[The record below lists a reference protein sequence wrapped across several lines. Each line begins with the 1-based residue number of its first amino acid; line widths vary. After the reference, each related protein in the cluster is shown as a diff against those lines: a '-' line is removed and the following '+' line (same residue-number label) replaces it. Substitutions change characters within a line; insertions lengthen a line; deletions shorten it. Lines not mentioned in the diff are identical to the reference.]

1 MSGITFTEVIP
12 CGTTAE
18 ITRTAKASW
27 QGKQRLI
34 QILICGAIRISV
46 NECDG
51 HTDFIVPTPE
61 QRKNLKEMLC
71 IDVKVFDEERSD
83 NHDGE

>member
-1 MSGITFTEVIP
+1 MIENGELKIKGIKQI
-12 CGTTAE
+12 AE
-18 ITRTAKASW
+18 IT
-27 QGKQRLI
+27 
-34 QILICGAIRISV
+34 ICGVLHISV

-71 IDVKVFDEERSD
+71 IDVKVFDEERR
-83 NHDGE
+83 NAEK

>member
-1 MSGITFTEVIP
+1 MIKNGELKIKGIKQI
-12 CGTTAE
+12 AE
-18 ITRTAKASW
+18 I
-27 QGKQRLI
+27 I
-34 QILICGAIRISV
+34 ICGVLHISV
-46 NECDG
+46 NEYDG

-83 NHDGE
+83 NHDK

>member
-1 MSGITFTEVIP
+1 MIKNGELKIKGIKQI
-12 CGTTAE
+12 AE
-18 ITRTAKASW
+18 I
-27 QGKQRLI
+27 I
-34 QILICGAIRISV
+34 ICGVLHISV

-83 NHDGE
+83 NHDGK

>member
-1 MSGITFTEVIP
+1 M
-12 CGTTAE
+12 
-18 ITRTAKASW
+18 
-27 QGKQRLI
+27 
-34 QILICGAIRISV
+34 

>member
-1 MSGITFTEVIP
+1 MQELEIKGINKI
-12 CGTTAE
+12 AE
-18 ITRTAKASW
+18 I
-27 QGKQRLI
+27 I
-34 QILICGAIRISV
+34 ICGVLHISV
-46 NECDG
+46 NEG

-83 NHDGE
+83 SHDGE

>member
-1 MSGITFTEVIP
+1 MLENGKLKVECVKQI
-12 CGTTAE
+12 AE
-18 ITRTAKASW
+18 IT
-27 QGKQRLI
+27 
-34 QILICGAIRISV
+34 ICGVLHISV

-71 IDVKVFDEERSD
+71 IDVKVFDEERSE